1 MDLLFVWLV
10 FFQYRLSFFGENY
23 LVVVVVVVV
32 EGYDNGITP
41 NPDVLCNR
49 YIKFDKFLHHAV
61 NTLGADAI
69 ATGHYARLESA
80 PTGSGS
86 GSGSGSGDG
95 VPAASPRLLAGVDRN
110 KDQSYFLSNVVGIN
124 LNRVIFP
131 LGLLHKLQ
139 VRRIAKTSN
148 IKMLVE
154 IEREC
159 YKKNKKNF

>member
-1 MDLLFVWLV
+1 M
-10 FFQYRLSFFGENY
+10 
-23 LVVVVVVVV
+23 
-32 EGYDNGITP
+32 
-41 NPDVLCNR
+41 
-49 YIKFDKFLHHAV
+49 

-148 IKMLVE
+148 VKMLVE